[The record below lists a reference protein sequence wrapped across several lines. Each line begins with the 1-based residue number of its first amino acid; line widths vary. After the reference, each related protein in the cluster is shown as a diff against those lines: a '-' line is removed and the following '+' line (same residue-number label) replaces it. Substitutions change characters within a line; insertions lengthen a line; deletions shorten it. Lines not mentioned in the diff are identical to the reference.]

1 MNHREAEEFECDVCN
16 IEHHNEHHKEVS
28 IPKLELF
35 NSLSALALTLLY
47 GVFHNTKVFTNTE
60 VFHNTSIHSNPL
72 LDYSIIFL
80 IFTLTS
86 WKLIINWFRESKFNI
101 FNENFLIL
109 TATIGGIVIHETFE
123 ALLLISLFRL
133 GESIQNI
140 ALIKSQERIRS
151 RIFDIYTKVR
161 VKSNEGEEKLIDA
174 HDVKVND
181 TIIIKPGERII
192 IDGEVVEGESY
203 IDTSQITG
211 ESLPVQVKKGDK
223 VTSGSVNIDGTLEIK
238 ALETFENSYI
248 YKLIETIES
257 TKNNSKTER
266 FISQISKYYTP
277 IVIGISLLI
286 VIIPAIAGTQ
296 NLNNWIYKALIF
308 LVIACPCAIVIS
320 VPLAYFRAIGELS
333 KEGIVFKD
341 TASLDN
347 ISKAKTIFFDK
358 TGTLTEGKFQIS
370 HSYTSQGT
378 DNETMLSIAN
388 VASKG
393 SNHPLSK
400 VISSLSVRNDNIK
413 VNKHLELPGYGVVA
427 ISNIGKIIIGND
439 KLLHKENIP
448 HDICNTNSTVV
459 HVALDNKY
467 LGYISFE
474 DKIRENIKEAI
485 INLKNQG
492 IEEIFILTGD
502 TKEISEE
509 VKNLGFTKIF
519 TNLSPDEK
527 AKIVEKYKKENP
539 RKITI
544 FIGDGIN
551 DAIAMKKADI
561 SISFGKELSY
571 ITTSASDVV
580 MISDNISKIIDIFHY
595 SRNVKKLVITNSL
608 IALSIKISVMAL
620 GLLGIMALWIAVLSD
635 VGTALLT
642 ILISL
647 TKKLK

>member
-1 MNHREAEEFECDVCN
+1 MKHEEDEEFRCDACSVE
-16 IEHHNEHHKEVS
+16 IHHHEEGN
-28 IPKLELF
+28 IPKFELF
-35 NSLSALALTLLY
+35 NSSLSLVFTLLY
-47 GVFHNTKVFTNTE
+47 GVLHKTI
-60 VFHNTSIHSNPL
+60 IHPNPL
-72 LDYSIIFL
+72 LDYSIVFSIF
-80 IFTLTS
+80 IITS

-101 FNENFLIL
+101 LNENFLIL

-161 VKSNEGEEKLIDA
+161 VKSNEGEEKFIDA

-211 ESLPVQVKKGDK
+211 EPLPVQVKEGDK
-223 VTSGSVNIDGTLEIK
+223 VISGSVNIDGTLETR

-286 VIIPAIAGTQ
+286 VIIPTLVGTQ
-296 NLNNWIYKALIF
+296 NLNDWIYRALIF

-333 KEGIVFKD
+333 KEGIIFKD

-347 ISKAKTIFFDK
+347 ISKAKAIFFDK
-358 TGTLTEGKFQIS
+358 TGTLTEGKFRIFS
-370 HSYTSQGT
+370 SYLSGET

-388 VASKG
+388 AASKG

-400 VISSLSVRNDNIK
+400 VISSLPIKNDNIK

-427 ISNIGKIIIGND
+427 ISNIGRITIGND
-439 KLLHKENIP
+439 KLLHRENIP
-448 HDICNTNSTVV
+448 HGICDTNSTAV
-459 HVALDNKY
+459 HVAIDKKY

-474 DKIRENIKEAI
+474 DKIRENIKEVI
-485 INLKNQG
+485 SELREQG
-492 IEEIFILTGD
+492 TKEIFILTGD

-509 VKNLGFTKIF
+509 IKNLGFTKIF
-519 TNLSPDEK
+519 TNLSPEDK
-527 AKIVEKYKKENP
+527 AKIVEEYKKETPNT
-539 RKITI
+539 ITI

-551 DAIAMKKADI
+551 DAIAMGKADI

-580 MISDNISKIIDIFHY
+580 MISDNISKIANLFHY
-595 SRNVKKLVITNSL
+595 SRNVKKLVITNL
-608 IALSIKISVMAL
+608 LLALSIKSFVMVL

-642 ILISL
+642 IFVSLI
-647 TKKLK
+647 KKLK